1 MFIYSRRERIINYIN
16 DYTTTVAFVD
26 DMISGGKIK
35 DLQKWWELLSS
46 YGPQSGYYP
55 QSHKSWLVVKGVYRL
70 STERQF
76 HKISINI
83 ITPGKLHL
91 GAAIGDEI
99 YCQQEYCKEK
109 VKEW

>member
-1 MFIYSRRERIINYIN
+1 MFIYSRRERIFNYID
-16 DYTTTVAFVD
+16 DYATTVAFADV
-26 DMISGGKIK
+26 ISGGKIK

-46 YGPQSGYYP
+46 YGPQSVYYP

-70 STERQF
+70 STARQF

-91 GAAIGDEI
+91 GAAIEDEI
-99 YCQQEYCKEK
+99 YCRQERCGGG